1 MMTEPQHFRDT
12 GRERR
17 LFAARAV
24 MIFLISLALV
34 LTLLVRL
41 VQLQVIE
48 YGSYATRADENR
60 IQVQPLPPD
69 RGLIFDRNGV
79 LLADNRPVRSL
90 ALVAER
96 IDDLDA
102 LIADLGEHVQLDS
115 GDVEA
120 FRRRLKRRRP
130 YEPVALKV
138 ALTEAEVARI
148 RVNGHRWPGAEITDE
163 NLRYYPFRE
172 LMAHAVGSVRRV
184 SEEDARR
191 LDERR
196 YSGVKFV
203 GRLGVEK
210 FYEEAL
216 HGEVGWQRVEVD
228 ARGRIR
234 RVIDET
240 PPVVGQN
247 LTLHLDAA
255 LQQAAADA
263 LDGRR
268 GAVVALDP
276 HSGGV
281 LALVSNPG
289 YDPNPFVVG
298 VEPQAYQQLVA
309 SPDAPLF
316 NRAVKG
322 RYAPGSTFKP
332 VVALAGLAA
341 GATDWERT
349 IMDRG
354 EFRLP
359 GQKRAYR
366 DWSWRR
372 GNAGGQGIVD
382 LNRAIYRSSNVYFYE
397 LATRIDIDVLSNFAS
412 GFGFGQITS
421 IDIADADPGLMP
433 SRVWKLGAKGER
445 WYAGDS
451 VNLGIGQGDLL
462 VTPLQLGTVAMVIA
476 NRGRWIRPRM
486 LLSSDRPISEFAA
499 PAMPRVSGP
508 PEEDWERLVDAMEAV
523 VHRGNKGFRGN
534 GTAWYYIGRD
544 IGYRMAGKSGTA
556 QVVEIRQGEEY
567 DEEALEERQRKHA
580 WFIAFAPADAPAI
593 AVSVLVENG
602 GGGSSVAA
610 PVAKA
615 VIDAWLL
622 PQLAKAERQRREKAA
637 SAAAAPPQVA
647 TVAAA
652 QSEPAASALARAP
665 RPGVAAREG

>member
-1 MMTEPQHFRDT
+1 MTPAQHFSDT
-12 GRERR
+12 GREQR

-24 MIFLISLALV
+24 IVFLIFLALV

-102 LIADLGEHVQLDS
+102 VIAELGQHVELD
-115 GDVEA
+115 GADIEA

-184 SEEDARR
+184 SEEDTRR

-196 YSGVKFV
+196 YRGVKFI

-298 VEPQAYQQLVA
+298 VDPQAYQRLVA

-349 IMDRG
+349 IVDRG

-359 GQKRAYR
+359 GQRRAYR

-372 GNAGGQGIVD
+372 GNAGGQGVVD

-397 LATRIDIDVLSNFAS
+397 LATRIDIDALSSFAS
-412 GFGFGQITS
+412 GFGFGQVTS

-486 LLSSDRPISEFAA
+486 LLSSDRTIADFAA
-499 PAMPRVSGP
+499 PAMPSVSGP
-508 PEEDWERLVDAMEAV
+508 QEEDWERLVDAMEAV

-556 QVVEIRQGEEY
+556 QVVEIGQGEEY
-567 DEEALEERQRKHA
+567 DEETLEERQRKHA

-622 PQLAKAERQRREKAA
+622 PQLAREERRRREGTAHGRVVRAAA
-637 SAAAAPPQVA
+637 SPPQVA
-647 TVAAA
+647 AVG
-652 QSEPAASALARAP
+652 ALAHAP
-665 RPGVAAREG
+665 SPDASAREG